1 MTSKRG
7 ARPLLVAVGLIVT
20 AGAIYLALRGVNLD
34 DAGDALA
41 ESNLLWLIPASA
53 VLAVGLLLRA
63 LRWWSLFDEEH
74 RPPLRAV
81 TRALF
86 IGYFFNNIL
95 PVRAGELARVIA
107 LHRRAGTP
115 RAEGLSTVVVERL
128 FDVLA
133 LLVLLFAAY
142 PLLPEISWL
151 QTAALFAA
159 GIVVAV
165 SVLVFV
171 IIHYDERAIHW
182 LLSPLRRLPIAGVAE
197 RVEYGAR
204 NATRGLVAI
213 RNPHVALEAMAL
225 TLASWLALAFSCW
238 ILFEAFSLDLPL
250 VAGLLVLVT
259 INLSLILPSAP
270 AAIGV
275 FEYATV
281 VALRAFDVP
290 RAEALSYG
298 VVLHLLNLVP
308 FLLIGIAL
316 LGPGALRRRQEPL
329 AYEALDEHEPA
340 GGVERAG
347 KL

>member
-7 ARPLLVAVGLIVT
+7 TRPLLVAAGFIIT
-20 AGAIYLALRGVNLD
+20 AGAIYLALRGVD
-34 DAGDALA
+34 IGDAGDALA
-41 ESNLLWLIPASA
+41 DSNLLWLVPASA
-53 VLAVGLLLRA
+53 ALAVALALRA
-63 LRWWSLFDEEH
+63 LRWWSLFDAAH

-86 IGYFFNNIL
+86 IGFFFNNIL
-95 PVRAGELARVIA
+95 PVRAGELLRVIA

-128 FDVLA
+128 LDVLA
-133 LLVLLFAAY
+133 LLFLLFASY

-151 QTAALFAA
+151 RTAALFGA
-159 GIVVAV
+159 VVVAAV
-165 SVLVFV
+165 SVIVFV
-171 IIHYDERAIHW
+171 IVRYDERAIHW

-197 RVEYGAR
+197 RLEIAAG

-213 RNPHVALEAMAL
+213 RNPRVALEAMAL
-225 TLASWLALAFSCW
+225 TLASWIVLALSCW

-281 VALRAFDVP
+281 IALKAFDVP

-298 VVLHLLNLVP
+298 LVLHLLNLVP
-308 FLLIGIAL
+308 FIVIGVAL
-316 LGPGALRRRQEPL
+316 LGPGALRRRGEL
-329 AYEALDEHEPA
+329 S
-340 GGVERAG
+340 ER
-347 KL
+347 